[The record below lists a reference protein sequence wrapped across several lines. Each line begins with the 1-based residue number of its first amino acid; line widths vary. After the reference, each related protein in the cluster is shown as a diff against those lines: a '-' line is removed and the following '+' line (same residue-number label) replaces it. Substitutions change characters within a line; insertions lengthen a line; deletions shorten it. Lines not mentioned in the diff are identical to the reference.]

1 MESTMKTLIVIFSS
15 LLLTVATSA
24 TGQETLPLTKLAAE
38 LCSQHRLIEAS
49 REAEKAI
56 VDPVEMKDAQSWY
69 IAGFIYKELYKDRES
84 ELRESPYREKAIQ
97 CLQNALT
104 LDKTGENTQNTKA
117 AIRYLAISYFND
129 ALKRSK
135 EITSATAEEP
145 EALYQKFRHSMRLVN
160 VQTDFTEYDKQI
172 FKSLGQAHYRL
183 WEQNTS
189 ASGIAARSA
198 DYFQRVLIID
208 ESDCEAKFNL
218 VIIYYN
224 QGVHKIRS
232 LDLQSDL
239 NDLIA
244 SQELA
249 IRFFNKALPYA
260 QACFD
265 SCPSKV
271 EYYKGLMFC
280 NRALG
285 KEDEYLRLKA
295 QLESLIQS
303 GQLREKK

>member
-1 MESTMKTLIVIFSS
+1 MESRMKNYTVIF
-15 LLLTVATSA
+15 LAFLLTVGARVA
-24 TGQETLPLTKLAAE
+24 AQDALPLTQLAGE
-38 LCSQHRLIEAS
+38 LCSQNRLIEAS

-56 VDPVEMKDAQSWY
+56 SDPVEMKVAQSWY
-69 IAGFIYKELYKDRES
+69 IAGFIYKELYKDQES
-84 ELRESPYREKAIQ
+84 EMRESPFREKAIQ
-97 CLQNALT
+97 YLQNALT
-104 LDKTGENTQNTKA
+104 LDKNGENTQNAKA
-117 AIRYLAISYFND
+117 AVRYLAISYFND

-135 EITSATAEEP
+135 EITAATADEP
-145 EALYQKFRHSMRLVN
+145 EALYQKFRHCMRLVN

-172 FKSLGQAHYRL
+172 FKSLGQAHYRM

-198 DYFQRVLIID
+198 DYFQRVLILD

-260 QACFD
+260 QDCFD
-265 SCPSKV
+265 SCPSRV

-285 KEDEYLRLKA
+285 KEEEYLRLKA

-303 GQLREKK
+303 GQLKEKK

>member
-1 MESTMKTLIVIFSS
+1 MK
-15 LLLTVATSA
+15 A
-24 TGQETLPLTKLAAE
+24 
-38 LCSQHRLIEAS
+38 
-49 REAEKAI
+49 
-56 VDPVEMKDAQSWY
+56 AQSWY
-69 IAGFIYKELYKDRES
+69 IAGFIYKELYKDQES
-84 ELRESPYREKAIQ
+84 EMRESPFREKAIQ
-97 CLQNALT
+97 YLQNALT
-104 LDKTGENTQNTKA
+104 LDKNGENTQNAKA
-117 AIRYLAISYFND
+117 AVRYLAVSYFND

-135 EITSATAEEP
+135 EITLATADEP
-145 EALYQKFRHSMRLVN
+145 EALYQKFRYCMRLVN

-172 FKSLGQAHYRL
+172 FKSLGQAHYRM

-244 SQELA
+244 SQESA

-285 KEDEYLRLKA
+285 KEDEYLRLKT

-303 GQLREKK
+303 GQLKEKK